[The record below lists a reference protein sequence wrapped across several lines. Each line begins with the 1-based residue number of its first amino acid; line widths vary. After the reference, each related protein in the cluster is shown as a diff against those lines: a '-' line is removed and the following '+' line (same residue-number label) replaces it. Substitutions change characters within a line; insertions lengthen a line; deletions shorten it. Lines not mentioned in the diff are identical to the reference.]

1 MYARAR
7 ACVCVCVRVRTRV
20 CVCAPLPRQVVQQS
34 LEFVTQQSDQTAL
47 DVGEGHVDHEDVG
60 GGAGWLIV
68 LQERP
73 DT

>member
-1 MYARAR
+1 MCMRARVR
-7 ACVCVCVRVRTRV
+7 ACVCACVCARV